1 MNEPHGINKHDTTI
15 QIFTTFPIFQDGI
28 KWVCKPS
35 KVMVT
40 KLQYLQI
47 V

>member
-1 MNEPHGINKHDTTI
+1 MNEPHGINIHDIII
-15 QIFTTFPIFQDGI
+15 QIFTTLSIFQDRT

-40 KLQYLQI
+40 RL
-47 V
+47 